1 MIIKTV
7 YKKGLLDGVLKEYS
21 EDGMLTLEAE
31 YKNGKEH
38 GKVIYYNED
47 GIEKIE
53 YFNNGVKVK

>member
-21 EDGMLTLEAE
+21 KDDTLTLKAE

-38 GKVIYYNED
+38 GKVIYYSED